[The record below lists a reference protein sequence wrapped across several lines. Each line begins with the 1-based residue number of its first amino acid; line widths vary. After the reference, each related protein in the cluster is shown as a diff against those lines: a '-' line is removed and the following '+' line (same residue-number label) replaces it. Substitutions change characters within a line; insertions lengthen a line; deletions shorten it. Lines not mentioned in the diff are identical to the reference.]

1 MEMLI
6 IIALIISAVWFFTF
20 GSYKT
25 SIKNPAALTEPELED
40 AFIELKKK
48 ILVTNV
54 YEHEQTYERLYWRI
68 CAVLGQILER
78 HRHFVLDIEAKGAD
92 VRRLF
97 IRREYRDADGGRHEE
112 YVVPNDLDLERK
124 ESDELLY
131 LCFFLYLGGRA
142 KNLGSINS
150 DPKLMVKILDYLINE
165 RQYHPASFF
174 KGVVMKYGIEFY
186 KECYPGEA
194 RTLLE
199 FAQRNG
205 VGAASIELHQLNK
218 YTQFEGIKSVNI

>member
-25 SIKNPAALTEPELED
+25 SIKDPASLTEPELEN

-48 ILVTNV
+48 ILITNV

-68 CAVLGQILER
+68 RAVLGQIMER

-112 YVVPNDLDLERK
+112 YVVPNDLDLKRK

-142 KNLGSINS
+142 KNVGSVEG

-165 RQYHPASFF
+165 KQYHPASFL
-174 KGVVMKYGIEFY
+174 KGFVMKYGIEFY

-194 RTLLE
+194 RILLE

-205 VGAASIELHQLNK
+205 VGSAAIELHQFAGSSLKCNA
-218 YTQFEGIKSVNI
+218 